1 MTGTYSGV
9 DKRLQYLF
17 QNAKE
22 VSISGTSQT
31 GTSIAV
37 VTIDGQQTTIKAPAG
52 SQVSCQTSVSSGT
65 TIATLTI
72 DGTDYVLKCP
82 VTSEVEYEGNITEQ
96 LRAYEGE
103 GQGRVVVYNEP
114 TYKVGTLTIDK
125 EDVPVYAPPATGV
138 TYESNYDSGTIVGK
152 IVVRTIATDSEN
164 EDAAYVADKDEYNII
179 VPGGGGGGNVDDVYV
194 NGSSV
199 VVGHIA
205 RIDLTGYATNNALQ
219 SAVDTLEAN
228 FRDGVDAIYD
238 ACVRKGSTP
247 ASHSL
252 TDVVEAIYAI
262 DSPAIAYREANAEVT
277 VIPEFTSTVEVV

>member
-37 VTIDGQQTTIKAPAG
+37 ITIDGQQTTIKAPAG
-52 SQVSCQTSVSSGT
+52 SEVTCTPITETGTS
-65 TIATLTI
+65 IATITI
-72 DGTDYVLKCP
+72 DGTEYTLKCP
-82 VTSEVEYEGNITEQ
+82 VTSEVTYDALIDDDLTVYEGSVGAQT
-96 LRAYEGE
+96 
-103 GQGRVVVYNEP
+103 VVYDEP
-114 TYKVGTLTIDK
+114 TYKIGTLTID
-125 EDVPVYAPPATGV
+125 ETEVPVYAPPATGV
-138 TYESNYDSGTIVGK
+138 IYRSNYNSGIEVGK
-152 IVVRTIATDSEN
+152 IIVRTIATDPLNDDE
-164 EDAAYVADKDEYNII
+164 AYVADKDEYSII
-179 VPGGGGGGNVDDVYV
+179 IPSGGGGGNVDDVYV

-199 VVGHIA
+199 VVNHIA
-205 RIDLTGYATNNALQ
+205 QIDLTGYATDSELQ

-228 FRDGVDAIYD
+228 FRAGVDAIYE

-252 TDVVEAIYAI
+252 TDVVAAIYAI
-262 DSPAIAYREANAEVT
+262 GGNVEYRDVQSTLNINMRYFGHAE
-277 VIPEFTSTVEVV
+277 EE